1 MVKLGGVARARAMT
15 VLEKVIREYD
25 GKLTELEKDS
35 EEYKT
40 ALEEKNALQTLLWSM
55 QNIADGR
62 E

>member
-15 VLEKVIREYD
+15 VLEKVIGEYD
-25 GKLTELEKDS
+25 GKLAELEKGG
-35 EEYKT
+35 EEYQT
-40 ALEEKNALQTLLWSM
+40 AQEEKNALQTLLWSM

>member
-15 VLEKVIREYD
+15 VLEKVIGEYG
-25 GKLTELEKDS
+25 GKLAKLEKGS
-35 EEYKT
+35 KEYQT
-40 ALEEKNALQTLLWSM
+40 ALEEKNALRTLLWSM

>member
-1 MVKLGGVARARAMT
+1 MVKLGGVARAMAMT
-15 VLEKVIREYD
+15 VLEKVIGEYD